1 MIYNIIYSNPYL
13 IFMFYCYDT
22 TTTVM
27 DFLNRVEL
35 KPIICLNKEFNTIT
49 KKNYYKFRI
58 IQHHFK
64 RWRRLKCHNNIS
76 YCYKISKKELI
87 ENKEKYIGKTIQFII
102 IPRPNCNVSS
112 CGYRHYIM
120 WQCKLRDIKCPNYKD
135 LFGLL
140 VSHVGYVDYN
150 VYKKCGCNSGGIQ
163 FGSNIDSHTFLKFE
177 KIFSFSLRII

>member
-1 MIYNIIYSNPYL
+1 
-13 IFMFYCYDT
+13 MFNCYDT
-22 TTTVM
+22 TTVVM
-27 DFLNRVEL
+27 DFLNRPEL
-35 KPIICLNKEFNTIT
+35 KKIICLNKEFNTIA
-49 KKNYYKFRI
+49 KQNYYKFRI

-102 IPRPNCNVSS
+102 IPKPNCNVSS

-120 WQCKLRDIKCPNYKD
+120 WQCKLRDIKCPNDKD
-135 LFGLL
+135 LFGLS

-150 VYKKCGCNSGGIQ
+150 VYKRCGCNSGGIQ
-163 FGSNIDSHTFLKFE
+163 FGSNIDSYTFFRFE
-177 KIFSFSLRII
+177 RILSFSLRII